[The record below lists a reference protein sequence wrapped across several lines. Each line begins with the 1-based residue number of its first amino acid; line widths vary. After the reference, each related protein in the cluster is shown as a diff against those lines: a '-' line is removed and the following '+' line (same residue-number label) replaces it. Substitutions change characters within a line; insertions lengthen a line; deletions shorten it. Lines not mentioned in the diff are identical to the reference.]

1 MTNEI
6 AIAAIQTLQDHDVEG
21 IEEAKIF
28 APAGGCLCDGRDRRT
43 LSTNSSFK
51 QLAAFEWLG
60 GVGIRIDGVCGC
72 FVWSGSNGWGIC
84 DAGSRGLVQHV
95 GGKIKSVQVCKDL
108 DVSAEIVAETDRMV
122 KVYQLARTM
131 YHNGSAAP
139 SKDKGDPEEL
149 IEAYGDIYMT
159 ENEIYR

>member
-1 MTNEI
+1 M
-6 AIAAIQTLQDHDVEG
+6 
-21 IEEAKIF
+21 
-28 APAGGCLCDGRDRRT
+28 
-43 LSTNSSFK
+43 
-51 QLAAFEWLG
+51 
-60 GVGIRIDGVCGC
+60 
-72 FVWSGSNGWGIC
+72 
-84 DAGSRGLVQHV
+84 QHV